1 MISHSGY
8 LVPDN
13 EAPPYEAPLLVMS
26 AGHYR
31 FVQMARFHTHRPQ
44 GRPDYQL
51 LYVAGGT
58 AQFFVGG
65 AWHRVDEGGAV
76 LYRPDEPQEYIYRL
90 EDNPDIYWVHFT
102 GTEAD
107 RIVAR
112 CGLRGGVVV
121 AAGVESRYRELFE
134 AIVRELQLKRPLGDE
149 LTALLAQELM
159 VRMARRDGEARTDR
173 PRSAMIERAVREM
186 ERRFA
191 EPLTVAALA
200 EQFHVEVCWFSR
212 LFRRQMGASPQQYLM
227 NIRMMKA
234 RELLSTTDCPIGEA
248 ARLSGYDN
256 PLYFSRL
263 FSRLYGCPPR
273 EYRRRQQ
280 EGAIR

>member
-31 FVQMARFHTHRPQ
+31 FVQMTRFHTHRPQ

-51 LYVAGGT
+51 LYVASGT
-58 AQFFVGG
+58 ATFRIGDV
-65 AWHRVDEGGAV
+65 WHRVEEGGAV
-76 LYRPDEPQEYIYRL
+76 LYRPDEPQEYLYHL
-90 EDNPDIYWVHFT
+90 ADNPDIYWVHFT
-102 GTEAD
+102 GTAAAET
-107 RIVAR
+107 VTR
-112 CGLRGGVVV
+112 CGLHGGAVVS
-121 AAGVESRYRELFE
+121 AGVESRYRELFE
-134 AIVRELQLKRPLGDE
+134 AIIRELQLKRPLGDE
-149 LTALLAQELM
+149 LTAVLVQELM
-159 VRMARRDGEARTDR
+159 VRMARRDRESHTDR
-173 PRSAMIERAVREM
+173 PRSAMIEKAVREM

-280 EGAIR
+280 EGAMR

>member
-31 FVQMARFHTHRPQ
+31 FVQMTRFHTHRPQ

-58 AQFFVGG
+58 AKFRIGDEWQ
-65 AWHRVDEGGAV
+65 RVDEGGAV
-76 LYRPDEPQEYIYRL
+76 LYCPDEPQEYLYHL

-102 GTEAD
+102 GTAAAET
-107 RIVAR
+107 VTR
-112 CGLRGGVVV
+112 CGLHGGAVVS
-121 AAGVESRYRELFE
+121 AGVESRYRELFE
-134 AIVRELQLKRPLGDE
+134 AIIRELQLKRPLGDE
-149 LTALLAQELM
+149 LTAVLVQELM
-159 VRMARRDGEARTDR
+159 VRMARRDRESHTDR
-173 PRSAMIERAVREM
+173 PRSAMIENAVREM

-263 FSRLYGCPPR
+263 FSRLYGCLPR

-280 EGAIR
+280 EGAMR